1 MKVSRSEKTFRIF
14 NSFVLILIMFTI
26 IVPLL
31 YIVSVSLS
39 SKEAVTSLSVTLW
52 PKGLNFKAY
61 AELLQKDTFL
71 TSLINTVVLTI
82 VYTASALVVNIMAAY
97 ALSKEFYAKKVITYL
112 FIIPMY
118 FTGGLVP
125 TYILI
130 TNYLGLY
137 DNFLAL
143 LLPVL
148 VNVFYIIVIRSQ
160 IEAIPLSLTEAAMI
174 DGANEFQV
182 LFKIIM
188 PTISSTTAA
197 IGMFLALNM
206 WNTWYS
212 VLLYTSKDKY
222 WTLQYFLRTIVF
234 DKTIQDSSGAS
245 AMDMASISP
254 LNFQMAAIVL
264 VALPIVAIY
273 PFVQKYFVKGMLVG
287 SVKG

>member
-1 MKVSRSEKTFRIF
+1 MKVSRSERTFRVF
-14 NSFVLILIMFTI
+14 NAFVLILIMLTI

-31 YIVSVSLS
+31 YIISVSLS

-52 PKGLNFKAY
+52 PKGLNFDAY
-61 AELLQKDTFL
+61 AELLRKDTFL
-71 TSLINTVVLTI
+71 TSLVNTVFLTI
-82 VYTASALVVNIMAAY
+82 VYTAGALAINTMAAY
-97 ALSKEFYAKKVITYL
+97 ALSKQFFGKKVITYL

-125 TYILI
+125 TYLLV
-130 TNYLGLY
+130 TNTLGLY
-137 DNFLAL
+137 NNFLAL

-148 VNVFYIIVIRSQ
+148 VNVFYLIVIRSQ
-160 IEAIPLSLTEAAMI
+160 IEAIPAGLTEAAMI
-174 DGANEFQV
+174 DGANEFQI
-182 LFKIIM
+182 LFQIIL

-212 VLLYTSKDKY
+212 VLLYTSKEKY

-234 DKTIQDSSGAS
+234 DKAIQDASGTS
-245 AMDMASISP
+245 AMDMATISP
-254 LNFQMAAIVL
+254 LNYQMAAIVL

>member
-1 MKVSRSEKTFRIF
+1 
-14 NSFVLILIMFTI
+14 
-26 IVPLL
+26 
-31 YIVSVSLS
+31 
-39 SKEAVTSLSVTLW
+39 
-52 PKGLNFKAY
+52 
-61 AELLQKDTFL
+61 
-71 TSLINTVVLTI
+71 
-82 VYTASALVVNIMAAY
+82 
-97 ALSKEFYAKKVITYL
+97 
-112 FIIPMY
+112 MY

-125 TYILI
+125 TYLLV
-130 TNYLGLY
+130 TNTLGLY
-137 DNFLAL
+137 NNFLAL

-148 VNVFYIIVIRSQ
+148 VNVFYLIVIRSQ
-160 IEAIPLSLTEAAMI
+160 IEAIPAGLTEAAMI
-174 DGANEFQV
+174 DGANEFQI
-182 LFKIIM
+182 LFQIIL

-212 VLLYTSKDKY
+212 VLLYTSKEKY

-234 DKTIQDSSGAS
+234 DKAIQDASGAS
-245 AMDMASISP
+245 AMDMATISP

>member
-1 MKVSRSEKTFRIF
+1 MKVSRSEKTFRVF
-14 NSFVLILIMFTI
+14 NAFVLILIMLTI

-52 PKGLNFKAY
+52 PKGLNFDAY
-61 AELLQKDTFL
+61 AELLRKDTFL
-71 TSLINTVVLTI
+71 TSLVNTVFLTVI
-82 VYTASALVVNIMAAY
+82 YTAAALIVNTMAAY
-97 ALSKEFYAKKVITYL
+97 ALSKQFFGKKVITYL

-125 TYILI
+125 TYLLV
-130 TNYLGLY
+130 TNTLGLY
-137 DNFLAL
+137 NNFLAL

-148 VNVFYIIVIRSQ
+148 VNVFYLIVIRSQ
-160 IEAIPLSLTEAAMI
+160 IEAIPAGLTEAAMI
-174 DGANEFQV
+174 DGANEFQI
-182 LFKIIM
+182 LFKIIL

-212 VLLYTSKDKY
+212 VLLYTSKEKY

-234 DKTIQDSSGAS
+234 DKAIQDASGAS
-245 AMDMASISP
+245 AMDMATISP

>member
-14 NSFVLILIMFTI
+14 NSFVLILIMLTI